1 MHSMYKE
8 CNPTPALSPKM
19 LLFNEDLAKEINL
32 HYLIENSNE
41 RLDILSGNKL
51 IKDSK
56 PIAFA
61 YSGHQFGYFNPNLGD
76 GRALL
81 LGEILDQQG
90 KLKDIQLKGSGRTPF
105 SRRGDGKSAL
115 GPVLRE
121 YLISESMH
129 ILGIPTTRSLAAINT
144 GEKVHRDEET
154 YGGIMTRVASSHIRI
169 GSFEYAYKN
178 KDISV
183 VKDLADYSISRHF
196 PDTARLDNPYLAFFA
211 AVCNEQASLVAS
223 WMTVGF
229 IHGVMNTDNMAI
241 SGETIDYGPCAF
253 MDSYDPQTVF
263 SSIDQLGRYAYCNQ
277 PKITK
282 WNLTRFAECLIPL
295 IDKNEESAIKM
306 ATEIID
312 EFEKDYEIKW
322 LNMMRDKLGLFG
334 VDSKDKVLVMDL
346 LTWMH
351 QNKVDYTN
359 TFCFLMNEKVKDN
372 KIYKDENFLIWKK
385 RWQERLKMHNN
396 SLEKYLKLMRA
407 VNPLVIPRNQIV
419 EEALTAANNNNLDSL
434 VKLNKILS
442 KPYINQDGIEDYQNV
457 TNTNYKDYKTF
468 CGT

>member
-8 CNPTPALSPKM
+8 CNPASVLSPKM

-41 RLDILSGNKL
+41 RLDILSWNKL

-61 YSGHQFGYFNPNLGD
+61 YSGHQFGHFNPNLGD

-154 YGGIMTRVASSHIRI
+154 YGGIMTRVAASHIRI

-183 VKDLADYSISRHF
+183 VKDLADYSISRHY

-211 AVCNEQASLVAS
+211 AVCN
-223 WMTVGF
+223 
-229 IHGVMNTDNMAI
+229 
-241 SGETIDYGPCAF
+241 
-253 MDSYDPQTVF
+253 
-263 SSIDQLGRYAYCNQ
+263 
-277 PKITK
+277 
-282 WNLTRFAECLIPL
+282 
-295 IDKNEESAIKM
+295 
-306 ATEIID
+306 
-312 EFEKDYEIKW
+312 
-322 LNMMRDKLGLFG
+322 
-334 VDSKDKVLVMDL
+334 
-346 LTWMH
+346 
-351 QNKVDYTN
+351 
-359 TFCFLMNEKVKDN
+359 
-372 KIYKDENFLIWKK
+372 
-385 RWQERLKMHNN
+385 
-396 SLEKYLKLMRA
+396 
-407 VNPLVIPRNQIV
+407 
-419 EEALTAANNNNLDSL
+419 
-434 VKLNKILS
+434 
-442 KPYINQDGIEDYQNV
+442 
-457 TNTNYKDYKTF
+457 
-468 CGT
+468 